1 VTGLQVGA
9 VRATILRSVHHSGEG
24 TLAESVRTLIASS
37 VALKPSQE
45 IVLAT
50 LAERG
55 AQELVRAEY
64 EAIAGV
70 SRSQAAYDIAELV
83 ALGMLE
89 RVGSGRATRYR
100 VAPQAVG
107 RPRKW
112 TDERIR
118 QELAEFHSLL
128 GRWPRAADFRESGRT
143 DLYLAAC
150 RNGGLERWAGELDP
164 KADRNDKGPRSAA
177 DGKRWLSYALVLTAC
192 LGVLTVAAPSPR
204 EQNAS
209 PTAAAGGVVFKTREA
224 PSLAAIQNA
233 NGTKAA
239 LLITARDDSWLAVRR
254 RSGDGRVVFQD
265 ILARGASVRVTGTAV
280 WLRLNS
286 PSSFDARLNGD
297 PIRLPGRP
305 GIFLVTPAGIQVV
318 AFAPPPSGAPEASDG
333 GGITAPPL
341 TAGTTSATTPAQ
353 STQTIPAAPA
363 PDSSPSPD
371 PAPSGPGPDS
381 GRSRG

>member
-1 VTGLQVGA
+1 MLSNASVLEKRSYFKTLGRKGSGLANVRSALTSLLDLRADPAQPILKVTGLQVGA
-9 VRATILRSVHHSGEG
+9 VRATIVRSVHHSGEG

-45 IVLAT
+45 MVLAT

-55 AQELVRAEY
+55 SQELVRAEY

-164 KADRNDKGPRSAA
+164 KADRNDKGPR
-177 DGKRWLSYALVLTAC
+177 
-192 LGVLTVAAPSPR
+192 
-204 EQNAS
+204 
-209 PTAAAGGVVFKTREA
+209 
-224 PSLAAIQNA
+224 
-233 NGTKAA
+233 
-239 LLITARDDSWLAVRR
+239 
-254 RSGDGRVVFQD
+254 
-265 ILARGASVRVTGTAV
+265 
-280 WLRLNS
+280 
-286 PSSFDARLNGD
+286 
-297 PIRLPGRP
+297 
-305 GIFLVTPAGIQVV
+305 
-318 AFAPPPSGAPEASDG
+318 
-333 GGITAPPL
+333 
-341 TAGTTSATTPAQ
+341 
-353 STQTIPAAPA
+353 
-363 PDSSPSPD
+363 
-371 PAPSGPGPDS
+371 
-381 GRSRG
+381 